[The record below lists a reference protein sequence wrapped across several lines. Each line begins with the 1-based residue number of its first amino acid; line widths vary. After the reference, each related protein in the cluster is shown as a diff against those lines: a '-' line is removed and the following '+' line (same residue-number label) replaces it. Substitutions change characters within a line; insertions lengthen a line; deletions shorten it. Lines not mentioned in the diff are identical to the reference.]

1 MDIIEFIPRYIEHLE
16 IENILNEKFIKQ
28 NYLKPFDEISI
39 QFLSTLSQTILKH
52 KGIKHYPE
60 LVALAYWLRKS
71 NISTIIGQFKK
82 DINRSELI
90 VPGGLAFHIAP
101 SNVDTIF
108 LYSWALSLLA
118 GNLNI
123 VRISQS
129 QNEQLD
135 LLLSLVRKVL
145 INKKWLPISE
155 RNIVI
160 SYPKN
165 DNINIFISSL
175 SDLRILW
182 GGDETVINI
191 RQLPSKPTTKDIAF
205 ADKFSYSI
213 INASGYIKIASQER
227 IQIAKHFYNDSYWFN
242 QMACSSPR
250 FVIFS
255 GTKRNCENAGKLF
268 WDNLGK
274 ELKRRNQKV
283 TIDVAME
290 KLVYMYETMSKTNSE
305 LILNNGND
313 KPVVLRVEKNEINN
327 LRESCGGGFF
337 FECFVNNLD
346 EFIKL
351 VGSNDQTLTYFGFS
365 KNALKN
371 FISKVNG
378 KGINRIVPIGQ
389 ALNFSS
395 TWDGYSLLNEFTK
408 RVEIL

>member
-1 MDIIEFIPRYIEHLE
+1 MNVSKFIPEYLGNTKIENLLNEEFI
-16 IENILNEKFIKQ
+16 NQ
-28 NYLKPFDEISI
+28 NYLNSFDKISI

-52 KGIKHYPE
+52 KGIKNYPE

-71 NISTIIGQFKK
+71 NISTIINQFQKN
-82 DINRSELI
+82 INKSELI

-123 VRISQS
+123 VRISQT

-135 LLLSLVRKVL
+135 LLLSLIRKVL
-145 INKKWLPISE
+145 INKKWRPISKG
-155 RNIVI
+155 NIII
-160 SYPKN
+160 SYPK
-165 DNINIFISSL
+165 DDKINTFISSL

-182 GGDETVINI
+182 GGDETVIKI
-191 RQLPSKPTTKDIAF
+191 KGLPSKPTTKDIAF

-213 INASGYIKIASQER
+213 INASAYIKTASQER
-227 IQIAKHFYNDSYWFN
+227 TQIAKYFYNDSYWFN

-255 GTKRNCENAGKLF
+255 GTKKNCENAGKLF

-274 ELKRRNQKV
+274 ELKRRNQKT

-290 KLVYMYETMSKTNSE
+290 KLVYMYEIMSNTNSD
-305 LILNNGND
+305 LILNNGID
-313 KPVVLRVEKNEINN
+313 KPVVLRVDKNEISNF
-327 LRESCGGGFF
+327 RESCGGGFF
-337 FECFVNNLD
+337 FECFTNNLD
-346 EFIKL
+346 ELINL
-351 VGSNDQTLTYFGFS
+351 VGEKDQTLTYFGFS
-365 KNALKN
+365 KKALKN

-378 KGINRIVPIGQ
+378 KGIDRIVPIGQ

-408 RVEIL
+408 RVQVF

>member
-1 MDIIEFIPRYIEHLE
+1 MDITEFNPNYIEHLE
-16 IENILNEKFIKQ
+16 IENILNEEFINQ

-39 QFLSTLSQTILKH
+39 QFLSKLSQMILKH

-71 NISTIIGQFKK
+71 NISAIINQFQKNTSK
-82 DINRSELI
+82 SELI

-118 GNLNI
+118 GNLNV
-123 VRISQS
+123 VRISQT

-135 LLLSLVRKVL
+135 LLLSLIRKVL
-145 INKKWLPISE
+145 INKKWLPISK

-160 SYPKN
+160 SYPK
-165 DNINIFISSL
+165 DVKINTYISSL

-191 RQLPSKPTTKDIAF
+191 KGLLSKPTTKDIAF

-213 INASGYIKIASQER
+213 INASAYIKTASKER

-255 GTKRNCENAGKLF
+255 GTKKNCENAGKLF
-268 WDNLGK
+268 WDNLEK

-290 KLVYMYETMSKTNSE
+290 KLIYTYETMSKTNTD
-305 LILNNGND
+305 LILNKGYD
-313 KPVVLRVEKNEINN
+313 KPVVLRVDKNEINN
-327 LRESCGGGFF
+327 LRETCGGGFF
-337 FECFVNNLD
+337 FECFANNLD
-346 EFIKL
+346 ELIEL
-351 VGSNDQTLTYFGFS
+351 VGEKDQTLTYFGFG

-408 RVEIL
+408 RLQLL

>member
-145 INKKWLPISE
+145 INKKWLPIFE

-290 KLVYMYETMSKTNSE
+290 KLVYMYETMSKTISE

-351 VGSNDQTLTYFGFS
+351 VGSNDQTLTYFDFS